1 MRRRVVGA
9 GFDDWPG
16 PVSPQRN
23 KQENETMTI
32 EEIQTALAEL
42 VAAMVE
48 KRVITPRAIMH
59 VPNSGRFAIH
69 CDCTYTQKPFDGQ
82 NYFVE
87 HGDTIAECIDK
98 ARAYIA
104 ALPSPEEAV
113 TREYLTRVAS
123 AIDYATENSIADEYV
138 TPLRGVTCA
147 MTDNLLTK
155 E

>member
-1 MRRRVVGA
+1 
-9 GFDDWPG
+9 
-16 PVSPQRN
+16 
-23 KQENETMTI
+23 MTI

-48 KRVITPRAIMH
+48 KRVITPRAQIH
-59 VPNSGRFAIH
+59 IPDSGRFAIH
-69 CDCTYTQKPFDGQ
+69 CDCNYAHKPFDGE

-104 ALPSPEEAV
+104 ALPDPEEAV
-113 TREYLTRVAS
+113 TREYLGKVADT
-123 AIDYATENSIADEYV
+123 IDFGTKHSIDDKYV
-138 TPLRGVTCA
+138 TPLRGVTKA

-155 E
+155 EVQQ

>member
-1 MRRRVVGA
+1 
-9 GFDDWPG
+9 
-16 PVSPQRN
+16 
-23 KQENETMTI
+23 MTI

-48 KRVITPRAIMH
+48 KSVITPRAQINL
-59 VPNSGRFAIH
+59 PDSGRFAIH
-69 CDCTYTQKPFDGQ
+69 CDCNYAHKPFDGR

-87 HGDTIAECIDK
+87 QGDTVPECIDK

-113 TREYLTRVAS
+113 TREYLGKVAD
-123 AIDYATENSIADEYV
+123 AIDFGTKHSIDDKYV
-138 TPLRGVTCA
+138 TPLRGVTKA

-155 E
+155 EPTT

>member
-1 MRRRVVGA
+1 
-9 GFDDWPG
+9 
-16 PVSPQRN
+16 
-23 KQENETMTI
+23 MTI

-48 KRVITPRAIMH
+48 KGVLKPNASARIQAHSKHSIHLQCDYERKAFEGKDYFFLYGETPAEAID
-59 VPNSGRFAIH
+59 A
-69 CDCTYTQKPFDGQ
+69 
-82 NYFVE
+82 
-87 HGDTIAECIDK
+87 

-123 AIDYATENSIADEYV
+123 AIDYATEHSIADEYV

-147 MTDNLLTK
+147 MTENMLTK
-155 E
+155 EGVE

>member
-1 MRRRVVGA
+1 
-9 GFDDWPG
+9 
-16 PVSPQRN
+16 
-23 KQENETMTI
+23 MTI

-48 KRVITPRAIMH
+48 KRVLTPRAQIH
-59 VPNSGRFAIH
+59 IPDSGRFAIH
-69 CDCTYTQKPFDGQ
+69 CDCSYAHKSFDGG

-98 ARAYIA
+98 ACAYID

-113 TREYLTRVAS
+113 TREYLNRVAS
-123 AIDYATENSIADEYV
+123 AIDYARENSIADEYV
-138 TPLRGVTCA
+138 QPLRGVTCA

-155 E
+155 DA

>member
-1 MRRRVVGA
+1 
-9 GFDDWPG
+9 
-16 PVSPQRN
+16 
-23 KQENETMTI
+23 MTI
-32 EEIQTALAEL
+32 EEIQAALGEL

-48 KRVITPRAIMH
+48 NRVITPRAQIH
-59 VPNSGRFAIH
+59 LPDSGKFAIH
-69 CDCTYTQKPFDGQ
+69 CDCSYAQEPFDRK

-104 ALPSPEEAV
+104 ALPSPEESV
-113 TREYLTRVAS
+113 TREYLGKVAA
-123 AIDYATENSIADEYV
+123 AIDFATEHSIADEYV

-155 E
+155 EPNT

>member
-1 MRRRVVGA
+1 M
-9 GFDDWPG
+9 
-16 PVSPQRN
+16 
-23 KQENETMTI
+23 KI
-32 EEIQTALAEL
+32 EEIQTALGEL

-48 KRVITPRAIMH
+48 KGVIR
-59 VPNSGRFAIH
+59 PNAEFKIKIGANFYVCLWCAHETR
-69 CDCTYTQKPFDGQ
+69 QFDGE
-82 NYFVE
+82 YLKAFSV
-87 HGDTIAECIDK
+87 GTPAEGIDK

-147 MTDNLLTK
+147 MTENLLTK
-155 E
+155 ENSNE

>member
-1 MRRRVVGA
+1 
-9 GFDDWPG
+9 
-16 PVSPQRN
+16 
-23 KQENETMTI
+23 MTI

-42 VAAMVE
+42 VAAMTE
-48 KRVITPRAIMH
+48 KRVMMPRAIMQ
-59 VPNSGRFAIH
+59 VPDSGRFAIH
-69 CDCTYTQKPFDGQ
+69 CDCKYAQKPFGGR
-82 NYFVE
+82 NYIVQTDE
-87 HGDTIAECIDK
+87 TPAKAIDK

-147 MTDNLLTK
+147 MTENLLTK
-155 E
+155 ESGDD

>member
-1 MRRRVVGA
+1 
-9 GFDDWPG
+9 
-16 PVSPQRN
+16 
-23 KQENETMTI
+23 MTI

-48 KRVITPRAIMH
+48 KRVLTPRAQIH
-59 VPNSGRFAIH
+59 IPDSGRFAIH
-69 CDCTYTQKPFDGQ
+69 CDCNYDQKPFNFR

-104 ALPSPEEAV
+104 ALPDPEEAV
-113 TREYLTRVAS
+113 ARGYIVKVAD
-123 AIDYATENSIADEYV
+123 AIDYATKHSIADEYV
-138 TPLRGVTCA
+138 QPLRGATCA

-155 E
+155 DA

>member
-1 MRRRVVGA
+1 
-9 GFDDWPG
+9 
-16 PVSPQRN
+16 
-23 KQENETMTI
+23 MTI

-48 KRVITPRAIMH
+48 KRVITPRAQMH
-59 VPNSGRFAIH
+59 IPDSGRFAIH
-69 CDCTYTQKPFDGQ
+69 CSCSYAQKPFNLK

-113 TREYLTRVAS
+113 TREYLGKVAD
-123 AIDYATENSIADEYV
+123 AIDFGTKHSIADEYV
-138 TPLRGVTCA
+138 QPLRGVTCA

-155 E
+155 DA